1 MMSIKTPWNR
11 NKAVGQKK
19 GFSIKQIEII
29 RELLKNKKKTME
41 LVLLNIG
48 IDTML
53 RYSDISQLKIS
64 DVLDNKGEIKKEIK
78 LIQKK
83 TGNFHLVLLSENTRE
98 TIKLWL
104 QESKKNMQ
112 DYIFTGKTKSQNFRK
127 DKLSRITYAKII
139 KNWASYLQLNQE
151 EYSTH
156 TLRRSRAVHMHNQ
169 GVSIEIIRRL
179 LGQKSIESTKAY
191 LGIEQKEA
199 QEINKKYMI

>member
-1 MMSIKTPWNR
+1 MSIKTPWNR

-127 DKLSRITYAKII
+127 DKLSRITYARFI